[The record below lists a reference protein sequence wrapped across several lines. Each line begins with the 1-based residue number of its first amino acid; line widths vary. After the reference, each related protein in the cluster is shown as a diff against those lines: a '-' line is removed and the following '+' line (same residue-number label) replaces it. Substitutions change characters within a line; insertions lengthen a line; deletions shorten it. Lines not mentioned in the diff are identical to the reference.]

1 VPVPPPPLPFPPFN
15 TRALPAGTLL
25 VRLHDPAFQGD
36 EANPCRGGPTRF
48 APIFRPDGACI
59 PTLYA
64 AGTFEA
70 AVFESVFHDV
80 PHTAATKFVPLG
92 KVTSRTISRLEVQ
105 ADLLLPG
112 LNEPDLNRLGLTRAD
127 LIDTFPSA
135 YTATARWAEAIHR
148 ADATVAGLV
157 WTSRRCDPDAAYVFF
172 GDRLPADAFQIAE
185 RSDIAASTAHLDQ
198 IRRIGQRAG
207 IILTI

>member
-1 VPVPPPPLPFPPFN
+1 MPAPPPPSPFPAFN
-15 TRALPAGTLL
+15 TRILPAGTTL
-25 VRLHDPAFQGD
+25 VRLHDPGFQGD
-36 EANPCRGGPTRF
+36 EPNPCRGGPTRF
-48 APIFRPDGACI
+48 APIFRPDGTCV

-70 AVFESVFHDV
+70 AVFETIFHDV
-80 PHTAATKFVPLG
+80 PPTAATKFVPLG
-92 KVTSRTISRLEVQ
+92 KATSRTVSRLELQV
-105 ADLLLPG
+105 DLLLGG

-127 LIDTFPSA
+127 LIDTFPTA

-148 ADATVAGLV
+148 ADSAVAGLV
-157 WTSRRCDPDAAYVFF
+157 WTSRRCDPDAAYVLF

-185 RSDIAASTAHLDQ
+185 RVDIATSAAHLDQ

-207 IILTI
+207 ITLTI

>member
-1 VPVPPPPLPFPPFN
+1 VPVPPPPVPFPPFN
-15 TRALPAGTLL
+15 TRAVPAGTLL

-48 APIFRPDGACI
+48 APIFRPDGECV

-80 PHTAATKFVPLG
+80 PHAAATKSVPLG
-92 KVTSRTISRLEVQ
+92 KVTSRTISRLEVR
-105 ADLLLPG
+105 ADLLIAS
-112 LNEPDLNRLGLTRAD
+112 LNEPDLNRVGLTRAD

-135 YTATARWAEAIHR
+135 YPATARWAEAIHR
-148 ADATVAGLV
+148 ADPAVAGLA

-172 GDRLPADAFQIAE
+172 GDRLPADAFRITD
-185 RSDIAASTAHLDQ
+185 RVDIAASAGHLAE

-207 IILTI
+207 ITLTI